1 MNEAIAVVRDE
12 LLPLCTFVTPNVP
25 ESGDVHGVPEAASIE
40 EMHQTLDAM
49 VKLGASGA
57 VEGWTPEK

>member
-12 LLPLCTFVTPNVP
+12 LRPLCTIVTPNVP
-25 ESGDVHGVPEAASIE
+25 ESGDVLVVSEAASIE

-49 VKLGASGA
+49 VKLGASG
-57 VEGWTPEK
+57 GR

>member
-1 MNEAIAVVRDE
+1 MNEAIAVLRDE

-25 ESGDVHGVPEAASIE
+25 ESGDVLGVAEAASIE

-49 VKLGASGA
+49 VKLGASG
-57 VEGWTPEK
+57 GR